1 MAMINFYAI
10 DEEQPK
16 VYSVK
21 KIKETN
27 GSSKFE
33 FLF

>member
-1 MAMINFYAI
+1 MAMTNFNAI

-16 VYSVK
+16 VSVK
-21 KIKETN
+21 KIKDSN